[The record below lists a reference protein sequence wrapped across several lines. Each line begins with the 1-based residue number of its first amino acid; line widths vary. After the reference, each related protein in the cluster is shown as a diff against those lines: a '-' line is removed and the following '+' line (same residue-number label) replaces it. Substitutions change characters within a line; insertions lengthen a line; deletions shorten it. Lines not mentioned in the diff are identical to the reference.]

1 MNNKDLINYLNNQ
14 KRNFIIPVISIFLSL
29 FISGILISLM
39 GVNPFEA
46 YKYLFSGALGSVN
59 GISETIVKATPLI
72 LTALTFALSM
82 KCGIVNIGAE
92 GQLYIGALS
101 ATLVGILLPPLP
113 FLFHLP
119 LAIIAGFIGGGVWGL
134 IAGIL
139 KVKFSANEIISTIML
154 NYIAIYFVGFM
165 INGPLL
171 EPPGFLRQTAKVA
184 ESVRLP
190 KIFSGTRLHTG
201 LFIALIALVFYY
213 VFLKKTKQGYQVKV
227 VGENQRAAKYA
238 GMNVFSSIL
247 LVMFI
252 SGGFAGLAGTVEILG
267 VQTRLLEGFSN
278 GLGFD
283 GIAVAL
289 LGRNHP
295 LGILLAAIFF
305 GAIRSGGNIMQLSTG
320 LPIAIIYIIQAFA
333 VLFVIGG
340 ELFRRKGF
348 EPFRNLYQK
357 IKKLKLKVSANG
369 N

>member
-1 MNNKDLINYLNNQ
+1 MNKQNLVNYLNEQ
-14 KRNFIIPVISIFLSL
+14 KRNFIIPLISILLSL
-29 FISGILISLM
+29 FISSILISLM

-101 ATLVGILLPPLP
+101 ATLVGILFPPMPML
-113 FLFHLP
+113 LHLP
-119 LAIIAGFIGGGVWGL
+119 LAIIVGFIGGGVWGL
-134 IAGIL
+134 LAGIL
-139 KVKFSANEIISTIML
+139 KVKFSANEIITTIML
-154 NYIAIYFVGFM
+154 NYVAIYFVGFM

-184 ESVRLP
+184 EGARLP
-190 KIFSGTRLHTG
+190 RIFSGSRLHMG
-201 LFIALIALVFYY
+201 IFIALIALIFYY

-227 VGENQRAAKYA
+227 VGENKRAAKYA

-252 SGGFAGLAGTVEILG
+252 SGGFAGLAGSGEILG

-295 LGILLAAIFF
+295 VGILFAAIFF

-320 LPIAIIYIIQAFA
+320 LPIAVIYIIQALA
-333 VLFVIGG
+333 VIFVVGG
-340 ELFRRKGF
+340 ELFRREGF
-348 EPFRNLYQK
+348 KPFKNILNK
-357 IKKLKLKVSANG
+357 IKGMKVSADG